1 MKSDIVQS
9 LRGRR
14 RVKNARLG
22 VVSDH
27 LRRMTS
33 ALGDARMAKHL
44 KIDPAELKAAIK
56 TAAGRLTWF
65 DADNAT
71 PLALWLPGTDGA
83 VKATGK
89 PIQKDGEEGKLS
101 DKSLM
106 DFECIVTT
114 ARRDRDGDVLEPKGA
129 IVDPKMPLLWQHV
142 PFQPIGRMVRLVEQ
156 SDDKVA
162 ARFMIADT
170 ALGHDTA
177 VLVEAGCLRISHGFS
192 PIQYNPLKDDSGKDL
207 GGWHIDKYA
216 MMEASVVSIPSNVD
230 AEITAFSRSKL
241 THPLVKSWCKLLDQN
256 RKKLFRTGWEKQA
269 ASEGHIQITVNLAG
283 LENAHI
289 LPPAKS
295 ATPPPKLKLKADDDE
310 EEEED
315 DDDTDKTGKNDDD
328 DTGGEGK
335 TAALADIMSALT
347 ELSTNDGLSKEAQG
361 RVALV
366 AGMFE
371 DIGGAIEAQADAIGQ
386 AAQARDLAGMFM
398 AMAELMD
405 QCTGKITAACEEL
418 ERVAGL
424 KDLPDGAADT
434 IRGISG
440 DAQQIA
446 TAVRAVTGGGQAAA
460 GEGGGDEEEEED
472 DDTGKTGD
480 NDDDQDEEEEEDDKD
495 EEDDEDKDSDQD
507 DDDDDK
513 AGEKNWT
520 CSACGTDNL
529 DTDKVCDQCGAEKSA
544 KADDDGDDDDDGA
557 GKRTAPRKKSS
568 NVLKRSADRL
578 LGLLMM
584 GETLDPKTEAILK
597 RQFGGGQSGNDRQSD
612 KKKKRRPV

>member
-480 NDDDQDEEEEEDDKD
+480 NDDDQDEEEEEDDK
-495 EEDDEDKDSDQD
+495 
-507 DDDDDK
+507 